1 VIDIKNHY
9 VYLITNLINNKKYI
23 GKRTCS
29 CNIEDDDYY
38 GSGLNITRAINKYG
52 KENFK
57 KDIVKTFNTADEAF
71 AYEEKITKELNVV
84 ENDEYYNLKIGGYGK
99 WIPMPGDKN
108 PMKKEENK
116 KYGKDNHFYG
126 KKHTKETIEKIK
138 AVDRRKEKNSFW
150 GKKHTVETKDKI
162 SKANKRRLKGVPKT
176 EEQKQKMSLNNARRK
191 EIIVNDIKYLS
202 VSCAE
207 KATGIERH
215 KLSRMAKDVNND
227 KVRFVKEG

>member
-1 VIDIKNHY
+1 M
-9 VYLITNLINNKKYI
+9 L
-23 GKRTCS
+23 
-29 CNIEDDDYY
+29 
-38 GSGLNITRAINKYG
+38 
-52 KENFK
+52 
-57 KDIVKTFNTADEAF
+57 
-71 AYEEKITKELNVV
+71 
-84 ENDEYYNLKIGGYGK
+84 
-99 WIPMPGDKN
+99 GDKN

-126 KKHTKETIEKIK
+126 KTHTKETIEKIK

-162 SKANKRRLKGVPKT
+162 SKANKGRLKDIPKT
-176 EEQKQKMSLNNARRK
+176 EEQKHKMSLNNARRK
-191 EIIVNDIKYLS
+191 EIIVNDIKYSS
-202 VSCAE
+202 VSYAE